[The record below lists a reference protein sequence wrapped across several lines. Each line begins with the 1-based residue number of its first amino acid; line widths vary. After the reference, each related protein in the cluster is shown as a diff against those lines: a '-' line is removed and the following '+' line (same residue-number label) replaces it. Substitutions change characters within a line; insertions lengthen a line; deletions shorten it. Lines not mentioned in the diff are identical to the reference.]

1 MISEK
6 ITSVPTNTAGVY
18 CLFDLD
24 GTAAYAGKS
33 SDLRTRL
40 RQHFIRQDSSAA
52 SYGRLDLWDIWFLQ
66 WWETEDQYEAE
77 QALLAK
83 YQPYLNFDS
92 ELEATQGESSIDT
105 DAPDGRIELM
115 TEQEA
120 RFRSQPYN
128 RSKQKLEHISRML
141 DKIKLADHGD
151 ATRATVEEHHQILEN
166 HLKDFLGTDDS

>member
-52 SYGRLDLWDIWFLQ
+52 SYGRLNLWDIWFLQ

-77 QALLAK
+77 QALLAE
-83 YQPYLNFDS
+83 YQPYLNFDA
-92 ELEATQGESSIDT
+92 EFEKAQAESPIRT
-105 DAPDGRIELM
+105 DEPDGRIELM
-115 TEQEA
+115 TEEEA
-120 RFRSQPYN
+120 EFRSQPYN
-128 RSKQKLEHISRML
+128 RSKQKLEHISRIL
-141 DKIKLADHGD
+141 DKIK
-151 ATRATVEEHHQILEN
+151 
-166 HLKDFLGTDDS
+166 